1 MDGAMFDRL
10 LATPGVFVENQG
22 WRDIPLGHE
31 VRFTDGTVDPDFNR
45 CEEVKAG
52 PNFGALGVPV
62 PPNSLSLK
70 DRYKVSCVKQT

>member
-31 VRFTDGTVDPDFNR
+31 VRFTDGPVDPDFNR

-70 DRYKVSCVKQT
+70 DRYKVSCGKQT